1 MGIRKK
7 IFYITAAVML
17 SVLLVSYG
25 VMYLYFYH
33 VMFEETVIR
42 QRASVE
48 LNRQMAD
55 NFVQSVYHTAVQ
67 LVSDKALGGYLS
79 NPCTDPL
86 ETIQMREAVKTQF
99 AHYATHQV
107 IDLSLIHI
115 CLLYNYR
122 CDASMEQLYFHVNIT
137 QVNGMDLFYGC
148 DTVYEHDAPAEDLE
162 KVLALYRSQ
171 RMEDAFLLQGLL
183 WEELGRFIQ
192 MADLQEAQTKIYSGM
207 VEQVFRLAQNPVS
220 AGNHVRSLADRLH
233 VSESTLSKRFRAETG
248 MSPGVYLEQL
258 VIQKACRLLIEE
270 DKSMAQI
277 AEELDFSDQFYF
289 TKYFKRKMHKM
300 CIRDSLCGVFETVC
314 TLVMKWI

>member
-1 MGIRKK
+1 MIYLTNPRFLTLWKSLRLEVADSGLAQVDTTWNMVNVCSPYSR
-7 IFYITAAVML
+7 
-17 SVLLVSYG
+17 
-25 VMYLYFYH
+25 LYFISH
-33 VMFEETVIR
+33 GGGILTLRGREIPLKEGC
-42 QRASVE
+42 
-48 LNRQMAD
+48 
-55 NFVQSVYHTAVQ
+55 VY
-67 LVSDKALGGYLS
+67 
-79 NPCTDPL
+79 
-86 ETIQMREAVKTQF
+86 
-99 AHYATHQV
+99 
-107 IDLSLIHI
+107 LIPAG
-115 CLLYNYR
+115 LLYNYR

-162 KVLALYRSQ
+162 KVLVLYRSQ

-258 VIQKACRLLIEE
+258 VIQKACRLLIETNLTGSEIAYECGYTDVDYFRRLFKKYMGITAKEYRQAYCLVLPE
-270 DKSMAQI
+270 DRVGK
-277 AEELDFSDQFYF
+277 
-289 TKYFKRKMHKM
+289 
-300 CIRDSLCGVFETVC
+300 
-314 TLVMKWI
+314 

>member
-1 MGIRKK
+1 MIYLTNPRFLTLWKSLRLEVADSGLAQVDTTWNMVNVCSPYSR
-7 IFYITAAVML
+7 
-17 SVLLVSYG
+17 
-25 VMYLYFYH
+25 LYFISH
-33 VMFEETVIR
+33 GGGILTLRGREIPLKEGC
-42 QRASVE
+42 
-48 LNRQMAD
+48 
-55 NFVQSVYHTAVQ
+55 VY
-67 LVSDKALGGYLS
+67 
-79 NPCTDPL
+79 
-86 ETIQMREAVKTQF
+86 
-99 AHYATHQV
+99 
-107 IDLSLIHI
+107 LIPAG
-115 CLLYNYR
+115 LLYNYR

-258 VIQKACRLLIEE
+258 VI
-270 DKSMAQI
+270 
-277 AEELDFSDQFYF
+277 
-289 TKYFKRKMHKM
+289 
-300 CIRDSLCGVFETVC
+300 
-314 TLVMKWI
+314 